1 MKVINLFGAPSD
13 GKSTTAA
20 GLFHYMKLRRHEV
33 ELAMEY
39 PKELV
44 WEKNFQAMRD
54 QIMILAMQNKR
65 LERLIDNVDFAIAE
79 CPLLMG
85 IAYATPDMPHSFEP
99 FVADVFNSYE
109 NINFLMKRVRPYNP
123 NGRRQSEESAAQ
135 KRQEILDVM
144 RKYKVKYIEIPSDD
158 KAPETIYNII
168 MKQTKN
174 LDECRNAKGKVI
186 ALRG

>member
-1 MKVINLFGAPSD
+1 MKVVNLFGAPSD

-20 GLFHYMKLRRHEV
+20 GLFHYMKIRRHEV

-44 WEKNFQAMRD
+44 WEKNFHAMRD
-54 QIMILAMQNKR
+54 QLMILAMQNKR

-85 IAYATPDMPHSFEP
+85 IAYALPETPKSFNPFCSDIFHSF
-99 FVADVFNSYE
+99 D

-123 NGRRQSEESAAQ
+123 NGRRQSEASAAQ
-135 KRQEILDVM
+135 KRLEIIEVM
-144 RKYKVKYIEIPSDD
+144 RKYKVKYIEVPSDD
-158 KAPETIYNII
+158 KAPEVIYNHI
-168 MKQTKN
+168 MKLK
-174 LDECRNAKGKVI
+174 
-186 ALRG
+186 